1 MLSTQTRLRLEN
13 IAERIKSHE
22 HVTFEEMTWA
32 QKWAD
37 HNRHASKIINQA
49 RRVSIQGEPELGSL
63 DELLNDL
70 DLGDPDPS
78 NHLIGPQNP
87 EDLGKWFTQDKP
99 DDWRQRD

>member
-1 MLSTQTRLRLEN
+1 MLSTDVRLRLTD
-13 IAERIKSHE
+13 ICSRIVEQEEVS
-22 HVTFEEMTWA
+22 FEEMTWA

-37 HNRHASKIINQA
+37 HNRVADRMLRQA
-49 RRVSIQGEPELGSL
+49 RRVASQGKPERGSL

-78 NHLIGPQNP
+78 NHLVGPQNP
-87 EDLGKWFTQDKP
+87 IDLANWFLREQK

>member
-1 MLSTQTRLRLEN
+1 MLSTETRLRLAD
-13 IAERIKSHE
+13 ICSRIVEGDEVS
-22 HVTFEEMTWA
+22 FEEMTWA

-37 HNRHASKIINQA
+37 HNRVAERMLRQA
-49 RRVSIQGEPELGSL
+49 RRVAAQGKPERGSL

-78 NHLIGPQNP
+78 SHLIGPQDP
-87 EDLGKWFTQDKP
+87 IDLANWFSRKSR